1 MRCTRKGTMILVR
14 THWLQ
19 NLLHYNMP
27 SVRLVEL
34 KTSLRAEHIVIM
46 PTEKEANPESLENCL
61 IFEVPQYLILRAE
74 VSAGME
80 HSSWKV
86 GFGLAILLTSRTV
99 ASKMKNLSRSKCVGV
114 GLLGGVCEDS
124 IYYTT
129 YTNKPVF
136 QKKVLI
142 LLFI

>member
-1 MRCTRKGTMILVR
+1 MILVR

-27 SVRLVEL
+27 SIRLVEL

-80 HSSWKV
+80 HS
-86 GFGLAILLTSRTV
+86 
-99 ASKMKNLSRSKCVGV
+99 
-114 GLLGGVCEDS
+114 
-124 IYYTT
+124 
-129 YTNKPVF
+129 P
-136 QKKVLI
+136 
-142 LLFI
+142 